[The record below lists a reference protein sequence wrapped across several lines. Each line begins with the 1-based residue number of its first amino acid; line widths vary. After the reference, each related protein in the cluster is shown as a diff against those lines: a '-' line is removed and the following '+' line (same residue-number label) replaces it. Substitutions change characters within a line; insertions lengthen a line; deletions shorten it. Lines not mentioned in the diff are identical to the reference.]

1 MYKHKDILKF
11 FFKVYMGAY
20 WLVFVGLGLS
30 KNLEQ
35 CLILEEDLVSDIK
48 GDRIVIARPS
58 LFGDAT
64 GSIRVWL
71 SIGELEFVVG
81 LEEMMVLGCLKV
93 VVN

>member
-48 GDRIVIARPS
+48 GDRI
-58 LFGDAT
+58 
-64 GSIRVWL
+64 
-71 SIGELEFVVG
+71 EFIW
-81 LEEMMVLGCLKV
+81 
-93 VVN
+93 